1 MSNVWKVVRVL
12 AVVVGVFVAALVLDQ
27 AADFLKPPAPPAQPI
42 KQARWLEQ
50 GWSSS
55 ERYWFHHATQG
66 TSSIPIPYA
75 WFVALAEPKIS
86 PFGPERLLS
95 GDAYMQKLGFIPSPK
110 PGAGDQARY
119 GYAAPIQ
126 LGRRDPWGETL
137 PSENP
142 DGLPVGFAITR
153 AYKDPTSQ
161 QMLPD
166 QIGLTCAACHTGHLE
181 YNGVSLRIDG
191 ANASTSLSQLTKA
204 ATAALLLTDVLPWRF
219 KTFADRVLGPNATKE
234 QRKALHAE
242 LKKTLKTLAGQAA
255 ATARIDKKNTEE
267 GFNRLDALNRIGNAV
282 FYTNLAAAKAPG
294 FDPLVNY
301 APVDAPVKYPHL
313 WNTPWFSWAQY
324 DGSIEQPAI
333 RNVGEALGVAAKVNM
348 TTYDDPAR
356 LWTSSVPVHNLGE
369 MEQLIEGGNPQEPL
383 PGHRVRGFTGLTS
396 PKWPQDVLG
405 AIDPV
410 KAAAG
415 RRLYAERCQG
425 CHLPP
430 VDDPGQ
436 ALYDPAHWTPP
447 NQYGESYLQVPL
459 VPQSVVGTDPGQARV
474 LSTRKITVPLALGV
488 QPGVKDSTTGSICF
502 TTPTAPQTQLM
513 FSQALA
519 SAVQSVVD
527 KFQVRKGLLL
537 NAPQVAAD
545 KGNRPNC
552 IQALVAYK
560 ARPLNGIWAAPPY
573 LHNGS
578 VPSLEAL
585 LGSDPARDRPA
596 SFCLGNRPYD
606 PKAVGLDVSSCPRG
620 SFRFDTRT
628 KGNSNRGH
636 EFRDGTVG
644 KDGVIGPKLSPDQR
658 LALIEFLKSQ

>member
-1 MSNVWKVVRVL
+1 MSNLWKTIRVL
-12 AVVVGVFVAALVLDQ
+12 AVVVGVFLAVLGLDRVAT
-27 AADFLKPPAPPAQPI
+27 FLNPPLPPAQPVR
-42 KQARWLEQ
+42 QVRWMEQ
-50 GWSSS
+50 NWSSS

-66 TSSIPIPYA
+66 TSSVPVPYA

-110 PGAGDQARY
+110 AGAGDEARY

-126 LGRRDPWGETL
+126 LGRRDPGGELL

-153 AYKDPTSQ
+153 AYKDPTTQ

-166 QIGLTCAACHTGHLE
+166 QVGLTCAACHTGHLE

-191 ANASTSLSQLTKA
+191 ANASTSLSDLTKA

-219 KTFADRVLGPNATKE
+219 KAFADRVLGPKATKA

-242 LKKTLKTLAGQAA
+242 LKTTLKTLMGQAA
-255 ATARIDKKNTEE
+255 ATARIDKGNTEE

-282 FYTNLAAAKAPG
+282 FYTNLVGAKTPG
-294 FDPLVNY
+294 FDPLTNY
-301 APVDAPVKYPHL
+301 APIDAPVKYPHL

-324 DGSIEQPAI
+324 DASIGQPAI
-333 RNVGEALGVAAKVNM
+333 RNVGEALGVSARVNM
-348 TTYDDPAR
+348 TTYADPSR
-356 LWTSSVPVHNLGE
+356 LWVSSVPVHNMGE
-369 MEQLIEGGNPQEPL
+369 MEQLIEGGNPRERL
-383 PGHRVRGFTGLTS
+383 PDGRVRGFTGLAS

-405 AIDPV
+405 AWDPA

-415 RRLYAERCQG
+415 RRVYADRCQR

-436 ALYDPAHWTPP
+436 ALYAPKLWTPS
-447 NQYGESYLQVPL
+447 NEHGESYLLNRVI
-459 VPQSVVGTDPGQARV
+459 PQSVVGTDPGQARI
-474 LSTRKITVPLALGV
+474 LSSRKITVPMALGV
-488 QPGVKDSTTGSICF
+488 QPGVTDPKTGETCF
-502 TTPTAPQTQLM
+502 TTPTAPQTQFL
-513 FSQALA
+513 FGQALA
-519 SAVQSVVD
+519 STVQSVVD
-527 KFQVRKGLLL
+527 KFQRRRGLLL
-537 NAPQVAAD
+537 NAPQVAFD

-552 IQALVAYK
+552 VQAQVAYK

-578 VPSLEAL
+578 VPSIEAL
-585 LGSDPARDRPA
+585 LGPDPAHDRPA
-596 SFCLGNRPYD
+596 TFCLGNRPYD

-620 SFRFDTRT
+620 SFKFDTRI

-636 EFRDGTVG
+636 EFRDGPKG
-644 KDGVIGPKLSPDQR
+644 KDGVIGPKLSPDER
-658 LALIEFLKSQ
+658 VALIEFLKSQ